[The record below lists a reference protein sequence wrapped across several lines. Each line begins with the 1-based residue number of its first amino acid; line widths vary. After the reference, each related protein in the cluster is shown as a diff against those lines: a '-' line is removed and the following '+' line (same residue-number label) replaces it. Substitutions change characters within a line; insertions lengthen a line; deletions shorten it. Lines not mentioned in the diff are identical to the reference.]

1 MWILSFLFLLGC
13 GEGGSLCLNK
23 YENPSGSLRC
33 GTVCVYDFYWEGNG
47 LLVCAELVA
56 GLEWRG
62 GIRHT
67 GSNTYEFYFP
77 KPFPQPVDDGGFPS
91 TYKIEKILMK
101 HFLNWVLQQGQA

>member
-13 GEGGSLCLNK
+13 GQGGSLCLNK

-33 GTVCVYDFYWEGNG
+33 GTVSECVCDFYWEGNG
-47 LLVCAELVA
+47 LLVYAELVQNGVA
-56 GLEWRG
+56 AFATPEVTRMSF
-62 GIRHT
+62 I
-67 GSNTYEFYFP
+67 FP

-101 HFLNWVLQQGQA
+101 HSLN